1 MRLPRICAAVLVA
14 FAMSAGVSPAF
25 AQPLGGPEQQ
35 PGNHVA
41 EAITVP
47 TPTSSPSTSTGTQ
60 QHPAGEPSSEA
71 PSESPSSGTE
81 MPQTTEATTPA
92 PAPTTQTPTTT
103 SGPEETTAVEMTIS
117 IEPSELTATEFV
129 REDAVV
135 ISAAGCAPNTEAT
148 MTVVP
153 QGMNVGNYSEM
164 TMVDAD
170 GTVGFTVTADAA
182 PSAEPRTNPGGQED
196 RGTRLPRTGSDL
208 LAAAAGAILLTVGT
222 ASVMFTRRRD

>member
-1 MRLPRICAAVLVA
+1 MGLPRICAAVLVA

-47 TPTSSPSTSTGTQ
+47 TPTSSPSTSAGTQ
-60 QHPAGEPSSEA
+60 QHPAGEPSSD
-71 PSESPSSGTE
+71 TE

-170 GTVGFTVTADAA
+170 GTVGFTVH
-182 PSAEPRTNPGGQED
+182 G
-196 RGTRLPRTGSDL
+196 
-208 LAAAAGAILLTVGT
+208 
-222 ASVMFTRRRD
+222 

>member
-1 MRLPRICAAVLVA
+1 MGLPRICAAVLVA

-47 TPTSSPSTSTGTQ
+47 TPTSSPSTSAGTQ

-71 PSESPSSGTE
+71 PSETPSSDTE
-81 MPQTTEATTPA
+81 MPQT
-92 PAPTTQTPTTT
+92 
-103 SGPEETTAVEMTIS
+103 
-117 IEPSELTATEFV
+117 TEFV